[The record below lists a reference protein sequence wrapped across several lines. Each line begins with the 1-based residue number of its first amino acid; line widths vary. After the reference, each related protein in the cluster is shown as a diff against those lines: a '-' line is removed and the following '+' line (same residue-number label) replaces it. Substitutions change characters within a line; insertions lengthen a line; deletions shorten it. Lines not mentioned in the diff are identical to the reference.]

1 MEGYTER
8 PSDKV
13 WADICSKAGLKDG
26 RKTGAMPVWIWKCS
40 AAAAA
45 AVAGAILFFNV
56 NEHDTDIRTA
66 EAEVPGIAAT
76 EKVQAHDDTQESYA
90 RQEVTES
97 ILREVPSIRSV
108 SGQVSGIEVSSIHG
122 PESVGTDAASLDSE
136 SSEVQAD
143 DSMADAEEPRLA
155 KAKASLDKD
164 INEDNG
170 NDAEAWERLL
180 AEDKE
185 TKRSTRGKFST
196 GLAVGGSGSGNASD
210 SRPNSGIMGANPLES
225 GTSSAFWLDS
235 SLEKNAG
242 YLVFNQPE
250 LTTTYSHKMPVKV
263 GVTVRYDFS
272 RVIGIETGITWSLLT
287 SDLKTGEESAA
298 GSWSKGLQSLHY
310 FGIPLNIS
318 FNLFSSRYF
327 NAYITAGGM
336 MEKCFRGTLKT
347 DEYVNGAYH
356 NSSSASVRP
365 SGLQWSVNGAA
376 GIQLNILPQLGI
388 YMEPG
393 IRHHFSNG
401 SGIRSIYTDKPTD
414 FSLGFGIRYMWSG
427 KH

>member
-1 MEGYTER
+1 MEGYTEQ

-26 RKTGAMPVWIWKCS
+26 RKTGAIPVWIWKCS
-40 AAAAA
+40 AVAAA
-45 AVAGAILFFNV
+45 AVAGVILSFNV

-66 EAEVPGIAAT
+66 EAVAPGMAVP
-76 EKVQAHDDTQESYA
+76 EKVLANDNESA
-90 RQEVTES
+90 AGQEVSES
-97 ILREVPSIRSV
+97 VLLEVPSIRTAAGRVATTTDAPSAHGSEL
-108 SGQVSGIEVSSIHG
+108 SG
-122 PESVGTDAASLDSE
+122 TNAASLASE
-136 SSEVQAD
+136 SAEEQAD

-164 INEDNG
+164 IDENNG

-180 AEDKE
+180 AEDRE
-185 TKRSTRGKFST
+185 TKRSTRGKFSA

-272 RVIGIETGITWSLLT
+272 RVIGLETGITWSLLT

-298 GSWSKGLQSLHY
+298 GSWSKGMQSLHY

-336 MEKCFRGTLKT
+336 TEKCFRGTLKT

-356 NSSSASVRP
+356 NSSSVSVRP